1 MTIYKLLQ
9 LLRKAENKQ
18 IDMWEIEQLKYYTDE
33 EAELILSSNNKR
45 EVKTLLKN
53 TDFRSLPQE
62 IQKEILKTIGNFNGN
77 SSAIYYAVN
86 IATNKNTINSG
97 YLKEIIEIIIKL
109 ESEDKIIL
117 VSNIVTN
124 PIALQHKDVL
134 KMIQMIIDSPLD
146 KNILKF
152 AEMLIKN
159 EFAYRT
165 GDMVEKV
172 QSILNVKT
180 EQEAEKIFTKQM
192 TEGLT
197 ISLLEILDKNI
208 IDEIDFWT
216 LLKEDYGM
224 ALILL
229 YLEYIPKETLIK
241 DLPEVFTEEKYNE
254 LINKYFLENIPVSKE
269 LKNVELP
276 SNIKVR
282 RKQESNKR

>member
-1 MTIYKLLQ
+1 M
-9 LLRKAENKQ
+9 
-18 IDMWEIEQLKYYTDE
+18 
-33 EAELILSSNNKR
+33 
-45 EVKTLLKN
+45 
-53 TDFRSLPQE
+53 
-62 IQKEILKTIGNFNGN
+62 
-77 SSAIYYAVN
+77 
-86 IATNKNTINSG
+86 
-97 YLKEIIEIIIKL
+97 
-109 ESEDKIIL
+109 
-117 VSNIVTN
+117 IV
-124 PIALQHKDVL
+124 
-134 KMIQMIIDSPLD
+134 DSPLD
-146 KNILKF
+146 KNILKY

-165 GDMVEKV
+165 GNMLEKV

-254 LINKYFLENIPVSKE
+254 LINKYFLENIPVSNGIKD
-269 LKNVELP
+269 VELP

-282 RKQESNKR
+282 RK

>member
-33 EAELILSSNNKR
+33 ETELILSSNNKR

-62 IQKEILKTIGNFNGN
+62 IQKEILKIIGNFNGN

-97 YLKEIIEIIIKL
+97 YLKEIIEIITKL

-124 PIALQHKDVL
+124 TIALQHKDIL

-146 KNILKF
+146 KNILKY

-165 GDMVEKV
+165 GNMLEKV
-172 QSILNVKT
+172 QAILNVKT

-254 LINKYFLENIPVSKE
+254 LINKYFLENIPVSNGV
-269 LKNVELP
+269 KNVELP
-276 SNIKVR
+276 SNLKVR

>member
-33 EAELILSSNNKR
+33 ETELILSSNNKR

-62 IQKEILKTIGNFNGN
+62 IQKEILKIIGNFNGN
-77 SSAIYYAVN
+77 RSAIYYAVN

-124 PIALQHKDVL
+124 TIALQHKDIL
-134 KMIQMIIDSPLD
+134 KMLQMIVDSPLD
-146 KNILKF
+146 KNILKY
-152 AEMLIKN
+152 AEILIKN
-159 EFAYRT
+159 EFAHRT
-165 GDMVEKV
+165 GNMLEKV

-192 TEGLT
+192 TEGFT

-216 LLKEDYGM
+216 LLKEDYAM
-224 ALILL
+224 AIKLL
-229 YLEYIPKETLIK
+229 YLEYLPKETLIK
-241 DLPEVFTEEKYNE
+241 GLPEVFTEEKYDE
-254 LINKYFLENIPVSKE
+254 LINKYFLENIPVSNGI
-269 LKNVELP
+269 KNVELP

>member
-33 EAELILSSNNKR
+33 EAELILSLNNKR

-62 IQKEILKTIGNFNGN
+62 IQKEILKIIGNFNGN

-117 VSNIVTN
+117 VSNIATN
-124 PIALQHKDVL
+124 TIALQHKDVL
-134 KMIQMIIDSPLD
+134 KMLQMIVDSPLD
-146 KNILKF
+146 KKILKY

-172 QSILNVKT
+172 QAILNVKT

-254 LINKYFLENIPVSKE
+254 LINKYFLENIPVSNGV
-269 LKNVELP
+269 KNVELP
-276 SNIKVR
+276 SNLKVR

>member
-33 EAELILSSNNKR
+33 ETELILSSNNKR

-53 TDFRSLPQE
+53 TDFRSLPKE
-62 IQKEILKTIGNFNGN
+62 IQKEILEIIGNFNGN

-97 YLKEIIEIIIKL
+97 YLKDIIEIIIKL

-124 PIALQHKDVL
+124 EIALQHKDIL

-146 KNILKF
+146 KNILKY

-159 EFAYRT
+159 EFAHRT
-165 GDMVEKV
+165 GNMLEKV

-192 TEGLT
+192 TEGFT

-216 LLKEDYGM
+216 LLKEDYAM
-224 ALILL
+224 AIKLL
-229 YLEYIPKETLIK
+229 YLEYLPKETLIK
-241 DLPEVFTEEKYNE
+241 GLPEVFTEEKYDE
-254 LINKYFLENIPVSKE
+254 LINKYFLENIPVSNGI
-269 LKNVELP
+269 KNVELP